1 MQKTVPVPRRS
12 QGERTDATRTALVSA
27 ARALFEVRGFA
38 ATGTPEIVAAANV
51 TRGALYHHFTDKTE
65 LFHAVA
71 RQVAQEV
78 ADEIA
83 RRSRPHPQ
91 PVDALLAGAQA
102 YFAAMAEAGRA
113 RLLLLEAPAVLPAE
127 QVLGLSDLAGFQA
140 LQEGL
145 QAALQGH
152 PEALPLH
159 ELSVLLSAAFDR
171 AALAI
176 ARGEPAAPYEQ
187 AVGLLLS
194 RLVTQ
199 PHDATL
205 AGVVEARR

>member
-1 MQKTVPVPRRS
+1 MQKTVPAQRRS

-27 ARALFEVRGFA
+27 ARALFEARGFA
-38 ATGTPEIVAAANV
+38 GTGTPEIVAAANV
-51 TRGALYHHFTDKTE
+51 TRGALYHHFADKTE

-78 ADEIA
+78 ADGIAQRA
-83 RRSRPHPQ
+83 RRHRKPAE
-91 PVDALLAGAQA
+91 ALLAGAQA

-113 RLLLLEAPAVLPAE
+113 RLLLLEAPAVLSAE
-127 QVLGLSDLAGFQA
+127 QVMGLSDLAGFQA

-145 QAALQGH
+145 QDALGEGQ
-152 PEALPLH
+152 PATPLR

-187 AVGLLLS
+187 AVRLLLS
-194 RLVTQ
+194 RLV
-199 PHDATL
+199 PA
-205 AGVVEARR
+205 

>member
-1 MQKTVPVPRRS
+1 MQKTIPAQRRS

-27 ARALFEVRGFA
+27 ARALFEARGFA
-38 ATGTPEIVAAANV
+38 GTGTPEIVAAANV
-51 TRGALYHHFTDKTE
+51 TRGALYHHFADKTE

-78 ADEIA
+78 ADGIAQRA
-83 RRSRPHPQ
+83 RRHRKPAE
-91 PVDALLAGAQA
+91 ALLAGAQA

-113 RLLLLEAPAVLPAE
+113 RLLLLEAPAVLSAE
-127 QVLGLSDLAGFQA
+127 QVMGLSDLAGFQA

-145 QAALQGH
+145 QDALGESR
-152 PEALPLH
+152 PATPLR

-187 AVGLLLS
+187 AVRLLLS
-194 RLVTQ
+194 RLV
-199 PHDATL
+199 PA
-205 AGVVEARR
+205 

>member
-12 QGERTDATRTALVSA
+12 QGERTDATRAALVSA
-27 ARALFEVRGFA
+27 ARSLFEARGFA
-38 ATGTPEIVAAANV
+38 ATGTPEIVTAANV

-83 RRSRPHPQ
+83 QGSRHHRK
-91 PVDALLAGAQA
+91 PVDALLAGARA

-113 RLLLLEAPAVLPAE
+113 RLLLLEAPAVLTAE

-140 LQEGL
+140 LQDGLKDALKDSPEGV
-145 QAALQGH
+145 ALR
-152 PEALPLH
+152 

-176 ARGEPAAPYEQ
+176 ARGEAAEPYEQ
-187 AVGLLLS
+187 AVRLLLS
-194 RLVTQ
+194 RLV
-199 PHDATL
+199 P
-205 AGVVEARR
+205 V

>member
-1 MQKTVPVPRRS
+1 MQNAIPARRRS

-27 ARALFEVRGFA
+27 ARALFEARGFA
-38 ATGTPEIVAAANV
+38 ATGTPEIVTAANV

-71 RQVAQEV
+71 QQVAQEV
-78 ADEIA
+78 AEEIVK
-83 RRSRPHPQ
+83 RSRPQ
-91 PVDALLAGAQA
+91 KKPVDALLAGAQA

-113 RLLLLEAPAVLPAE
+113 RLLLLEAPAVLTAE

-140 LQEGL
+140 LQDGLKDALKDRPEGV
-145 QAALQGH
+145 
-152 PEALPLH
+152 PLR

-176 ARGEPAAPYEQ
+176 ARGEPSARYER
-187 AVGLLLS
+187 AVHLLLS
-194 RLVTQ
+194 CLVT
-199 PHDATL
+199 A
-205 AGVVEARR
+205 

>member
-1 MQKTVPVPRRS
+1 MQKTLSTPRRS
-12 QGERTDATRTALVSA
+12 QGERTDATRAALVSA
-27 ARALFEVRGFA
+27 ARALFEARGFA
-38 ATGTPEIVAAANV
+38 ATGTPEIVAAASV

-83 RRSRPHPQ
+83 RRSRRPSTPL
-91 PVDALLAGAQA
+91 DALLAGTQA

-113 RLLLLEAPAVLPAE
+113 RLLLLEAPAVLSAE

-145 QAALQGH
+145 QAAFTDG
-152 PEALPLH
+152 PEALPLR

-176 ARGEPAAPYEQ
+176 ARGEQAAPYEQ
-187 AVGLLLS
+187 AVRLLLS
-194 RLVTQ
+194 SLVR
-199 PHDATL
+199 A
-205 AGVVEARR
+205 

>member
-1 MQKTVPVPRRS
+1 MQKALSPLRRS
-12 QGERTDATRTALVSA
+12 QGERTDATRAALVSA
-27 ARALFEVRGFA
+27 ARTLFEARGFA
-38 ATGTPEIVAAANV
+38 ATGTPEIVTAANV

-78 ADEIA
+78 AHEIVQ
-83 RRSRPHPQ
+83 RSRHHKQ

-113 RLLLLEAPAVLPAE
+113 RLLLLEAPAVLAAE
-127 QVLGLSDLAGFQA
+127 QVQGLSDLAGFQA
-140 LQEGL
+140 LQDGL
-145 QAALQGH
+145 QAVLSGR
-152 PEALPLH
+152 PEAVPLR

-194 RLVTQ
+194 RLA
-199 PHDATL
+199 PA
-205 AGVVEARR
+205 

>member
-1 MQKTVPVPRRS
+1 MQNTVPAQRRS

-27 ARALFEVRGFA
+27 ARALFEARGFA
-38 ATGTPEIVAAANV
+38 GTGTPEIVAAANV
-51 TRGALYHHFTDKTE
+51 TRGALYHHFADKTE

-78 ADEIA
+78 ADGIAQRA
-83 RRSRPHPQ
+83 RRHRKPAE
-91 PVDALLAGAQA
+91 ALLAGAQA

-113 RLLLLEAPAVLPAE
+113 RLLLLEAPAVLSAE
-127 QVLGLSDLAGFQA
+127 QVMGLSDLAGFQA

-145 QAALQGH
+145 QDALGEGQ
-152 PEALPLH
+152 PATPLR

-187 AVGLLLS
+187 AVRLLLS
-194 RLVTQ
+194 RLV
-199 PHDATL
+199 PA
-205 AGVVEARR
+205 

>member
-1 MQKTVPVPRRS
+1 MQKTAPAQRRS
-12 QGERTDATRTALVSA
+12 QVERADATRTALVSA
-27 ARALFEVRGFA
+27 ARALFEARGFA
-38 ATGTPEIVAAANV
+38 STGTPEIVAAANV
-51 TRGALYHHFTDKTE
+51 TRGALYHHFADKTE

-78 ADEIA
+78 ADGIA
-83 RRSRPHPQ
+83 QRARHHRKPAE
-91 PVDALLAGAQA
+91 ALLAGAQA

-113 RLLLLEAPAVLPAE
+113 RLLLLEAPAVLSAE
-127 QVLGLSDLAGFQA
+127 QVMGLSDLAGFQA

-145 QAALQGH
+145 QNALGEGQ
-152 PEALPLH
+152 PATPLR

-187 AVGLLLS
+187 AIRLLLS
-194 RLVTQ
+194 RLV
-199 PHDATL
+199 PA
-205 AGVVEARR
+205 

>member
-1 MQKTVPVPRRS
+1 MQKTVPAQRRS

-27 ARALFEVRGFA
+27 ARALFEARGFA
-38 ATGTPEIVAAANV
+38 GTGTPEIVAAANV
-51 TRGALYHHFTDKTE
+51 TRGALYHHFADKTE

-78 ADEIA
+78 ADGIA
-83 RRSRPHPQ
+83 QRSRRHRKPAE
-91 PVDALLAGAQA
+91 ALLAGAQA

-113 RLLLLEAPAVLPAE
+113 RLLLLEAPAVLSAE
-127 QVLGLSDLAGFQA
+127 QVMGLSDLAGFQA

-145 QAALQGH
+145 QDALG
-152 PEALPLH
+152 EAVPLR

-187 AVGLLLS
+187 AVRLLLS
-194 RLVTQ
+194 RLV
-199 PHDATL
+199 PA
-205 AGVVEARR
+205 

>member
-1 MQKTVPVPRRS
+1 MQKPIPSQRRS
-12 QGERTDATRTALVSA
+12 QGERTDATRAALVSA
-27 ARALFEVRGFA
+27 ARALFEARGFA
-38 ATGTPEIVAAANV
+38 ATGTPEIVMAANV
-51 TRGALYHHFTDKTE
+51 TRGALYHHFADKTE

-83 RRSRPHPQ
+83 QRSRHHKK
-91 PVDALLAGAQA
+91 PVEALLAGAQA

-113 RLLLLEAPAVLPAE
+113 RLLLLEAPAVLSAE
-127 QVLGLSDLAGFQA
+127 QVLGLSDLAGFLA

-145 QAALQGH
+145 QDALKDG
-152 PEALPLH
+152 PEAVPLR

-171 AALAI
+171 AALAM

-187 AVGLLLS
+187 AVRLLLS
-194 RLVTQ
+194 RLV
-199 PHDATL
+199 PA
-205 AGVVEARR
+205 

>member
-1 MQKTVPVPRRS
+1 MQKTFPPQRRS
-12 QGERTDATRTALVSA
+12 QGERTDATRAALVSA
-27 ARALFEVRGFA
+27 ARALFEARGFA

-51 TRGALYHHFTDKTE
+51 TRGALYHHFTDKTD

-83 RRSRPHPQ
+83 QRSRHQPS

-102 YFAAMAEAGRA
+102 YFAAMAEVGRA
-113 RLLLLEAPAVLPAE
+113 RLLLLEAPAVLSAE
-127 QVLGLSDLAGFQA
+127 QVLGLSDLAGFNA

-145 QAALQGH
+145 QNALKNR
-152 PEALPLH
+152 PEAVPLR

-187 AVGLLLS
+187 AVRLLLS
-194 RLVTQ
+194 SLV
-199 PHDATL
+199 P
-205 AGVVEARR
+205 V

>member
-1 MQKTVPVPRRS
+1 MQKTLPPQRRS
-12 QGERTDATRTALVSA
+12 QGERTDATRAALVSA
-27 ARALFEVRGFA
+27 ARALFEARGFA

-83 RRSRPHPQ
+83 QRSRHQPK

-113 RLLLLEAPAVLPAE
+113 RLLLLEAPAVLSAE

-145 QAALQGH
+145 QNALKDR
-152 PEALPLH
+152 PEAVLPLR

-176 ARGEPAAPYEQ
+176 ARGDPAEPYEQ
-187 AVGLLLS
+187 AVRLLLS
-194 RLVTQ
+194 SLV
-199 PHDATL
+199 P
-205 AGVVEARR
+205 V